1 MIISLADAQEVDQ
14 KITQDDLDAFEAA
27 IRQLTNNNF
36 QNTRIRYTGLTFEE
50 PATIKLG
57 AKAFGLRVGDTVQ
70 VSDSTYNDGL
80 FTIKAVTDNAIEVND
95 VEFFGLISKKAFIT
109 KVEYPA
115 DVRKGVRAMIAYD
128 KKMARNIG
136 TKSETISRMSVTYYD
151 VTSAESVSGY
161 PATVMS
167 FIDKYNKMRWG

>member
-1 MIISLADAQEVDQ
+1 MIITLADARGVDP
-14 KITQDDLDAFEAA
+14 KITQGDLDAFEAA

-36 QNTRIRYTGLTFEE
+36 QNTKIRYTGLMFEE

-57 AKAFGLRVGDTVQ
+57 AKAFGLQGGDTVQ
-70 VSDSTYNDGL
+70 VSESIYNDGL
-80 FTIKAVTDNAIEVND
+80 FTIKSVMDDVIEVAD
-95 VEFFGLISKKAFIT
+95 VEFFELTNTKAFIT

-115 DVRKGVRAMIAYD
+115 DIRKGVKAMIAYD